1 MSREDKLF
9 IVGII
14 ILTCVMGMVMKV
26 VTSNVVAKRMSE
38 NNQCIVLEDNQNVKV
53 YIRVFSNF
61 NYMQFIIYS
70 SNVKLFKEKRRI
82 VK

>member
-26 VTSNVVAKRMSE
+26 VTSNVVTKRMSE
-38 NNQCIVLEDNQNVKV
+38 NNQCIVLEDN
-53 YIRVFSNF
+53 
-61 NYMQFIIYS
+61 
-70 SNVKLFKEKRRI
+70 
-82 VK
+82 

>member
-1 MSREDKLF
+1 MKDMSREDKLF

-38 NNQCIVLEDNQNVKV
+38 KNQCIVLEDN
-53 YIRVFSNF
+53 
-61 NYMQFIIYS
+61 
-70 SNVKLFKEKRRI
+70 
-82 VK
+82 